1 MSRLLIV
8 DDELNVIS
16 GLKRQLNR
24 LLPDCKIL
32 CANSGKGAIQFIE
45 KTNFD
50 AIVLDIRMPDM
61 DGIELLSLLK
71 TNTKTKYIPVIM
83 LTGCSERGLR
93 RQALDLGAYDFVNK
107 PADLFE
113 LANRLEGALRMK
125 SYEDQLREQ
134 NKILEQQLFQS
145 HKMEIMGL
153 LACSVT
159 HDLNNIFAVIS
170 GNASLAARKTRSNT
184 NAAANLD
191 VALESCTHG
200 SRLVQQILQ
209 LGRGSESESELHDL
223 KDIIDESLILLSV
236 TIPKDIEIIWA
247 KPHNSCTVSI
257 DQTQMIQVMM
267 NLITNAV
274 YAMNGS
280 GALTISITE
289 VAMVDDS
296 DTEFENLSP
305 GPYFKLSVVDTGSGM
320 DPSTLDQIFD
330 PFFTT
335 KPKGKGTGIGL
346 SVVNRIVKKFKGLVT
361 VESIIGVGTTFHVYL
376 PVTPNPGNAD
386 QQEKG
391 GKSVGREKTNSVC

>member
-16 GLKRQLNR
+16 GLKRQLNK

-32 CANSGKGAIQFIE
+32 GANSGKEAIRFIE
-45 KTNFD
+45 KTTFD

-71 TNTKTKYIPVIM
+71 TNTKTMHIPVIM

-107 PADLFE
+107 PADSFE
-113 LANRLEGALRMK
+113 LATRIKGALRMK

-134 NKILEQQLFQS
+134 NKILEQQLFRS
-145 HKMEIMGL
+145 HKMELMGL

-170 GNASLAARKTRSNT
+170 GNASLAARKTKSNT
-184 NAAANLD
+184 NAAANLN

-209 LGRGSESESELHDL
+209 LGRGSESGCELHDL
-223 KDIIDESLILLSV
+223 KDIIDESLILISV
-236 TIPKDIEIIWA
+236 TIPKDVEIIWA
-247 KPHNSCTVSI
+247 KPHNSCTASF
-257 DQTQMIQVMM
+257 DRTQMIQVMM

-274 YAMNGS
+274 HAMNGS
-280 GALTISITE
+280 GALTISLTE

-296 DTEFENLSP
+296 DTEFENLSL
-305 GPYFKLSVVDTGSGM
+305 GPYSKLSVADTGSGM
-320 DPSTLDQIFD
+320 DSSTLDQIFA
-330 PFFTT
+330 PLFTT

-361 VESIIGVGTTFHVYL
+361 VESTIGVGTTFHVYL
-376 PVTPNPGNAD
+376 PAAPNSGHANQHD
-386 QQEKG
+386 EKG
-391 GKSVGREKTNSVC
+391 KSDEREKTNSVC